1 MPGKKASSKKTKAQ
15 LKKEE
20 DERVADKKK
29 RDATSSDSSSDD
41 SSSSS
46 SSPVKRAKKSPK
58 RSPKS
63 AVKKSPKKS
72 PKAAAKKSP
81 KKSPKAAPKRSK
93 KQESESDSSSSSG
106 SEDASKS
113 SGKNEEEDPLHV
125 NNFDIAEETKN
136 ALKQKGITKLFPIQ
150 GATYKLIAEGKD
162 IIGKA
167 RTGCGKTLAFALPII
182 QTLLNKRSENR
193 RDSMRRGRA
202 PGVIVL
208 APTRELAQQVGKEFE
223 SVAPSFVVLNVY
235 GGAPMGKQCQALA
248 SGVDILVG
256 TPGRILDHLE
266 RGTLDLSRIEH
277 VVLDEADKMLE
288 MGFQE
293 DVDRILEKATKKH
306 QKCLF
311 SATVP
316 EWVTG
321 VADKHMVDHQLIDMA
336 GDDKGVMAS
345 LDVRHVAIASH
356 WTSKSNT
363 ISDVIAMYAGTSGRA
378 LCFCSTKAECNDL
391 CSDESIKYEAKALHG
406 DIPQNLRESTL
417 DAFRKGKFR
426 LLVATDV
433 AARGLDMTVDLVLNA
448 CPPESRSGY
457 PEVETYVHRSGRTGR
472 AGRKGVCV
480 TLYSAKQKRTLQ
492 QIERK
497 TGNTFEW
504 LDAPQPAQVMHV
516 AAATAI
522 DDAARIPQEVLDNF
536 EKAAENLIEKVGDE
550 KKAVAAALA
559 LATSNTEAPPSRSL
573 LTGATGYTTYM
584 FHSKNSE
591 IWALGYVWGALNKVL
606 PEEYT
611 EKDKM
616 GVMSMQVTADRWGA
630 VFDVRADAEVHLK
643 KALDFDW
650 LSCPDKLPELL
661 EREERSSK
669 GGKGKGKGGGKRGG
683 KGGKKGGKR
692 W

>member
-1 MPGKKASSKKTKAQ
+1 MPGKKASAKKSQ
-15 LKKEE
+15 KKEE
-20 DERVADKKK
+20 EEK
-29 RDATSSDSSSDD
+29 RIASKQKREESSDSSSDD
-41 SSSSS
+41 SSSSSSSS

-63 AVKKSPKKS
+63 AAKKSPKKS
-72 PKAAAKKSP
+72 PKSAAKKSP
-81 KKSPKAAPKRSK
+81 KKSPKAAPKRAK
-93 KQESESDSSSSSG
+93 KRQESSSSESSSDSESG
-106 SEDASKS
+106 SDSKS
-113 SGKNEEEDPLHV
+113 TNEENDPLHV
-125 NNFDIAEETKN
+125 NQFDIAQETKD
-136 ALKQKGITKLFPIQ
+136 ALKKKGITKLFPIQ

-182 QTLLNKRSENR
+182 QTLLNKRAENK
-193 RDSMRRGRA
+193 RDSTRRGRA
-202 PGVIVL
+202 PAVIVL

-235 GGAPMGKQCQALA
+235 GGAPMGKQCQALQ

-256 TPGRILDHLE
+256 TPGRILDHLD

-293 DVDRILEKATKKH
+293 DVDKILEKATKKH

-316 EWVTG
+316 EWVSG
-321 VADKHMVDHQLIDMA
+321 VAEKHMVDHQLIDMA
-336 GDDKGVMAS
+336 GDDQGVMAS
-345 LDVRHVAIASH
+345 LDVRHIAIASH
-356 WTSKSNT
+356 WTAKSNT
-363 ISDVIAMYAGTSGRA
+363 ISDVIAMYAGTTGRA

-417 DAFRKGKFR
+417 ESFRKGKFR

-433 AARGLDMTVDLVLNA
+433 AARGLDMQVDLVLNA
-448 CPPESRSGY
+448 CPPETRSGY

-497 TGNTFEW
+497 TGNNFEW
-504 LDAPQPAQVMHV
+504 LDAPQPSQVMHI
-516 AAATAI
+516 AAATAM
-522 DDAARIPQEVLDNF
+522 DDAARIPEKVLANF
-536 EKAAENLIEKVGDE
+536 SKAADQLIEKIGDE

-559 LATSNTEAPPSRSL
+559 LATSNTEAPPERSL
-573 LTGATGYTTYM
+573 LTGASGYTTYM
-584 FHSKNSE
+584 FHAKNNE

-606 PEEYT
+606 PEEFT

-616 GVMSMQVTADRWGA
+616 AIMSMQVTADRWGA
-630 VFDVRADAEVHLK
+630 VFDVRADAEEHLK
-643 KALDFDW
+643 KALKFDW

-661 EREERSSK
+661 EQNYDRK
-669 GGKGKGKGGGKRGG
+669 GGKGGKGGG
-683 KGGKKGGKR
+683 KGGKKGGKGGKKGGR
-692 W
+692 R